1 MSTEIELVLQLHLR
15 KTIWEKLM
23 WKTER
28 STWETVRRVSGMA
41 SFLWWY
47 VTCQDQVSSIAEL
60 WPLSLTDGTGNREEQ
75 VSPIHVSYHTTF
87 CWFTFKT
94 WASTVLISP
103 SAMHCCELNWCHVKI
118 GPLFQDDQIISP
130 ALKNIANVADIIF
143 QFFLDQDATRMLT
156 LLKQRKISCL
166 LKVRLFILK
175 FRVQN
180 NFDILTDSHT
190 SQAPKEH
197 KVKGTCLLS
206 FYGV

>member
-1 MSTEIELVLQLHLR
+1 
-15 KTIWEKLM
+15 
-23 WKTER
+23 
-28 STWETVRRVSGMA
+28 
-41 SFLWWY
+41 
-47 VTCQDQVSSIAEL
+47 
-60 WPLSLTDGTGNREEQ
+60 
-75 VSPIHVSYHTTF
+75 
-87 CWFTFKT
+87 
-94 WASTVLISP
+94 
-103 SAMHCCELNWCHVKI
+103 MHPCELNGCHVKI

-180 NFDILTDSHT
+180 NFDILTHT